1 MRSIIVFTTSSAE
14 ATWKRKARQIFIAQI
29 NKTQVMAG
37 LTHLWPF
44 NTRFAVNTWEKG
56 HVWILFYSK
65 GNMSCLSKV
74 TRVLQLVLWTAV
86 TFNSVCSNAFF
97 GYNFYFFFIV
107 IPQLFSP
114 SPSSMSPGGRSKV
127 GRQPGTLHGDRLT
140 PRVPATWAQKVC
152 TLCNS
157 KEPVCISWISLW
169 LTSLLQN
176 LGDFENNLVQWAS
189 FFR

>member
-37 LTHLWPF
+37 FTHLWPF

-74 TRVLQLVLWTAV
+74 TLVLVLWTAI
-86 TFNSVCSNAFF
+86 TFNIVCLNAFLVIIF
-97 GYNFYFFFIV
+97 IYLFFIV

-127 GRQPGTLHGDRLT
+127 GRQPGTLHGDTLT

-152 TLCNS
+152 TLYIS
-157 KEPVCISWISLW
+157 KEPLCISWISLW
-169 LTSLLQN
+169 LTNLLQN
-176 LGDFENNLVQWAS
+176 LGDFENNLVQWAT